1 MEVAFLVL
9 RLVAGLRSGKP
20 HACVADAAD
29 SRRTDLARAAAVLA
43 LAAIGAGGWSL
54 EDVLNIADAGT
65 NWAPAAL
72 VAAVAGGLA
81 SVLGGR
87 VVSGRAT
94 GHDRP
99 TAS

>member
-9 RLVAGLRSGKP
+9 RLVAGLRSAKP
-20 HACVADAAD
+20 HARADAAD
-29 SRRTDLARAAAVLA
+29 SQRTDLARAAAVLA